1 MRLHTQTTHA
11 EDRKHSKHT
20 TQIFTHTAVTHT
32 VIHRRTLRCIY
43 TALKDCYAILCFSI
57 LDIVSVISSLHH
69 LISSMSSFPSILI
82 SSLHHLIFS
91 SSLPPSTSS
100 STLLPNTPGF
110 AGPAV
115 ILNTMCE
122 ADQTKFDKQCPAD
135 FQCAQY
141 VLDHGTLQGTDSRH
155 ILSLRGIQG
164 SEG

>member
-1 MRLHTQTTHA
+1 MLSFASVSCTSSPSSHHFIILSLLC
-11 EDRKHSKHT
+11 HPCHLFSS
-20 TQIFTHTAVTHT
+20 
-32 VIHRRTLRCIY
+32 HR
-43 TALKDCYAILCFSI
+43 SI
-57 LDIVSVISSLHH
+57 
-69 LISSMSSFPSILI
+69 I

-164 SEG
+164 SEGWILYFQC